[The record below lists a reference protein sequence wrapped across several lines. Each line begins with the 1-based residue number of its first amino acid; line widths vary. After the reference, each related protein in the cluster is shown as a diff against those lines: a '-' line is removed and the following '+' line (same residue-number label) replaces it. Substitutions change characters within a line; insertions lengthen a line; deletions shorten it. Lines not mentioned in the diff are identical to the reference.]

1 MSIDERMRTGLQQAY
16 ESLDSDVG
24 AALEEV
30 ETMATKQKTRRGIG
44 LAVAASA
51 VVIAGLVW
59 GPGLVDSLGGESGTP
74 VAGSTEDPAAVL
86 TAYEDAR
93 NARDWDALRALYA
106 DDAVITGHPL
116 DEGDPPIADVDEIL
130 ALEMERFDATDEQ
143 VKFVNVE
150 VSADR
155 ATFAH
160 LFFADDGNCYG
171 SLGDQADEITVR
183 DGKITT
189 YTWDLTSG
197 SQRCDPDLVAEAG
210 DEE

>member
-1 MSIDERMRTGLQQAY
+1 MHGSSRPSRIQTRLVASVSGLLLSPLILAGCSDEP
-16 ESLDSDVG
+16 E
-24 AALEEV
+24 AAGPTEV
-30 ETMATKQKTRRGIG
+30 
-44 LAVAASA
+44 LA
-51 VVIAGLVW
+51 
-59 GPGLVDSLGGESGTP
+59 
-74 VAGSTEDPAAVL
+74 
-86 TAYEDAR
+86 AYEDAR

-106 DDAVITGHPL
+106 DDAVITRHPL